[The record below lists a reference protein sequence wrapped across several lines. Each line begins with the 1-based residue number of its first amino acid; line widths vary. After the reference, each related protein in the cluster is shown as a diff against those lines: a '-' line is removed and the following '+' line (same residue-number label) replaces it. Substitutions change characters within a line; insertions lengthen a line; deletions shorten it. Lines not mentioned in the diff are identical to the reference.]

1 MLLMPI
7 HIKTILTQLLDHS
20 FAMLG
25 SVFCARTKNIPSDV
39 KRLST
44 ITLFIYLAIELN
56 KYIWQHLKASDISGG
71 ARGVPGVWHPSA
83 KHPAQE
89 KLICTSKNGG
99 SFTII

>member
-7 HIKTILTQLLDHS
+7 HIKTILAQLLDHS
-20 FAMLG
+20 FAMLV

-71 ARGVPGVWHPSA
+71 ARGCQGFGIPRPSTPH
-83 KHPAQE
+83 K
-89 KLICTSKNGG
+89 KN
-99 SFTII
+99 